1 MTANW
6 FWVAY
11 FVIGLVIVIA
21 AARRQFDEPSW
32 LSDDQRSIRGLPP
45 ADIVEPRRYR
55 NARVLYI
62 SVVTL
67 VFVVLCVFQPALQV
81 VITVLELF
89 QSMAITATGP
99 TGGAVP
105 LVIGDDE
112 AGASVF
118 SEAQSMQTRSEF
130 PILISLAMVAAMR
143 IPLVQR
149 VEQALRSFAHGRYG
163 IPTSSETLH
172 RRLSM
177 AAIDLDSLDAAL
189 QADPNSEPVGAAIR
203 AHVEAAHEIL
213 GSGVSRP
220 AMADQLT
227 KIIAYRIWLRDHRV
241 WPAADVFPAAPT
253 LARWHERVLDEINA
267 VEQDLALL
275 SDDEIRWTDAE
286 VSADKAAAMR
296 RIRRERWERC
306 VAEIRRLCGEVC
318 SLIVLIDQRSALPDA
333 SQPTAGPLRALLHD
347 LHRDDADTSPLVDRM
362 LVLVLLVPVISG
374 LAGIYRA
381 LGWQRIAAELG
392 ITDPVGRSFDPGAMG
407 LEFAISGLTIYGTA
421 ALVGG
426 LVLGRSQARQTHRRG
441 RGPVLPGLIGV
452 FVVCFL
458 AVALAY
464 GMQLTLVHAIRLG
477 WDASNIVLWLR
488 GIESSTGW
496 FWVAQAGMGGMFGLF
511 VALIT
516 IARLEEWH
524 KTARL
529 GVSVAFVAVMA
540 LAGLVLAVYFV
551 GYQHP
556 STLRLHMQLYP
567 VLTAVLALVAV
578 LLLGLGRRASA
589 AQAEAL
595 PLAAGHGAAA
605 LAALLVLSPQPLAS
619 ETSVLRIGMRV
630 DAKPFA
636 WRNTE
641 AEPFQG
647 FLVDLCREAVVR
659 TGQNYE
665 EVPISARD
673 RFDPDL
679 ALDLVCDPTTITR
692 ARAARHDFTPL
703 IFIANGGFVTN
714 PSARPLS
721 PEARSAADCAEPDA
735 DNAIGAGLLEGTTAV
750 AAFARAQSD
759 RGVLPV
765 APDSTLCR
773 IGVHSHADG
782 IARLCAGELRH
793 YFGDIDILRAYV
805 EDHQGCTA
813 ELHPTFRTYEPYALI
828 LSAPDAEF
836 RRAFVAALYGL
847 FADGTVMHA
856 YEANFG
862 TARPP
867 SEALD
872 MLFRMLRIPAGQ

>member
-143 IPLVQR
+143 IPLIQR

-333 SQPTAGPLRALLHD
+333 SHPTAGPLRALLHD

-595 PLAAGHGAAA
+595 PLAAGHGAAV

-659 TGQNYE
+659 TGQHYE

-872 MLFRMLRIPAGQ
+872 MLFRMLRIPVGQ

>member
-32 LSDDQRSIRGLPP
+32 LSDDQRTIRGLPP

-81 VITVLELF
+81 IITVLELF

-143 IPLVQR
+143 IPLIQR
-149 VEQALRSFAHGRYG
+149 VEQGLRSFAHGRYG

-189 QADPNSEPVGAAIR
+189 QTEPNSEPVGAMIR

-253 LARWHERVLDEINA
+253 LARWHERVIDEINA

-306 VAEIRRLCGEVC
+306 VAEIKRLCGEVC

-333 SQPTAGPLRALLHD
+333 SHPTAGPLRALLHD
-347 LHRDDADTSPLVDRM
+347 LHRDDADSSPLVDRM

-392 ITDPVGRSFDPGAMG
+392 IADPVGRSFDPGAMG

-464 GMQLTLVHAIRLG
+464 GVQLTLVHAIRLG

-488 GIESSTGW
+488 GIESSEGW
-496 FWVAQAGMGGMFGLF
+496 FWGAQAVMGGVFGLF

-524 KTARL
+524 KSARL

-551 GYQHP
+551 DFRHAL
-556 STLRLHMQLYP
+556 TLRLHMQLYP

-578 LLLGLGRRASA
+578 VLLGLGRRAPA
-589 AQAEAL
+589 AQAGAV
-595 PLAAGHGAAA
+595 PLAAGHGVA
-605 LAALLVLSPQPLAS
+605 LVAALLVLAPQPLAS
-619 ETSVLRIGMRV
+619 ETTVLRIGMRV

-636 WRNTE
+636 WRSAET
-641 AEPFQG
+641 EPFQG
-647 FLVDLCREAVVR
+647 FLVDLCREGVAR
-659 TGQNYE
+659 TGQSFE
-665 EVPISARD
+665 EVPISASD

-750 AAFARAQSD
+750 AAFARAQTD

-773 IGVHSHADG
+773 IGVRSHADG

-836 RRAFVAALYGL
+836 RRAFIAALYGL
-847 FADGTVMHA
+847 FADGTVMRA